1 MHDNLNMEMILMD
14 RLFRYENFGIKIIK
28 FGVKMRKLWLKQGL
42 GTNLQIFFKKPGV
55 RLENNRTNT

>member
-28 FGVKMRKLWLKQGL
+28 FGVKMRKLWLK
-42 GTNLQIFFKKPGV
+42 
-55 RLENNRTNT
+55 